1 MAKKEVPGLVALP
14 TAAAAKEQ
22 SQFNACEA
30 DKKVDADIKKEIMD
44 TIAAGK
50 TCMSVNGYL
59 PETTRK
65 ELKKLKY
72 KIKERAWDGF
82 TYYVISW
89 D

>member
-22 SQFNACEA
+22 SQFHANEL
-30 DKKVDADIKKEIMD
+30 DRKIDEDIKKQIMD

-50 TCMSVNGYL
+50 TIMTVNGYM
-59 PETTRK
+59 PEITKK

-72 KIKERAWDGF
+72 KVKERSWDGF
-82 TYYVISW
+82 DYYTVSW